1 MRQKMTL
8 ILAVLFCSTSTLAAN
23 DWPHWRGPE
32 QNGISR
38 ETGIVDTFDL
48 ETMDNVKWVSKIGG
62 RGTPIVLNGK
72 VYLNCRTSENTGID
86 EELLRVQEQVICW
99 DAETGKEL
107 WKDRFNVFGT
117 DIPVERVG
125 WAHMVGDPETGYV
138 YVHSVSGILR
148 CYTGDGKVVW
158 EISLSEELGKMS
170 GYGGRTQTPIIDEDR
185 LILSSMAVSWGQF
198 KGPAPLHYY
207 WAFDK
212 KTGELRWMKA
222 PGGKPRDTN
231 YSVPVVAVVDGVRM
245 LIGGNSDGGVYA
257 MNARTGDKIW
267 GHMMSKRGL
276 NTTPAIADGKVFM
289 SHGEDNIDNNRFG
302 RVECLDAKTGKS
314 IWKVYDV
321 KAGYTAILYK
331 DGMAFVVAD
340 TGDMHCYDGETGKEL
355 WKYNLGTVGKGSPV
369 WVDGKIIA
377 TEVDGNIHICA
388 PTREGCKQICRVQMK
403 ATSGKGF
410 DEIYGSPAISNGNVY
425 VASRDRLVC
434 FGGKEKAKSASV
446 VKMPT
451 EKPAG
456 DKVAT
461 IQLWPFETRVWAGE
475 TVDYKVAGFDSNGR
489 FVKMLDPVLSTDESI
504 GKANGKTLTTTASEK
519 HLAGTVTATVGEL
532 TSTARIRVFP
542 KSKVWSWDFDKFKPP
557 VQVPPTWVR
566 AHVKMK
572 PSPMPGG
579 GIAMKMSP
587 GPARPSHQVMLG
599 PGTMSNYS
607 IKADVMLK
615 DQKRRMASV
624 GISAN
629 RYTFLMNGNDGVCQ
643 FVTWPSEWRL
653 SGAENGAEE
662 DFEADPDVWYT
673 MKFKIEMKDGKAHLF
688 GKIWEREEDEPKE
701 WTLKVVDPNPNK
713 IGSPGIWSYAVA
725 DCYFDNIVVTQE

>member
-1 MRQKMTL
+1 MRQNMTL

-107 WKDRFNVFGT
+107 WTDRFNVFGT

-276 NTTPAIADGKVFM
+276 NTTPSYCRWQGL
-289 SHGEDNIDNNRFG
+289 H
-302 RVECLDAKTGKS
+302 
-314 IWKVYDV
+314 
-321 KAGYTAILYK
+321 
-331 DGMAFVVAD
+331 VA
-340 TGDMHCYDGETGKEL
+340 
-355 WKYNLGTVGKGSPV
+355 
-369 WVDGKIIA
+369 
-377 TEVDGNIHICA
+377 
-388 PTREGCKQICRVQMK
+388 
-403 ATSGKGF
+403 
-410 DEIYGSPAISNGNVY
+410 
-425 VASRDRLVC
+425 
-434 FGGKEKAKSASV
+434 
-446 VKMPT
+446 
-451 EKPAG
+451 
-456 DKVAT
+456 
-461 IQLWPFETRVWAGE
+461 
-475 TVDYKVAGFDSNGR
+475 
-489 FVKMLDPVLSTDESI
+489 
-504 GKANGKTLTTTASEK
+504 
-519 HLAGTVTATVGEL
+519 
-532 TSTARIRVFP
+532 
-542 KSKVWSWDFDKFKPP
+542 
-557 VQVPPTWVR
+557 
-566 AHVKMK
+566 
-572 PSPMPGG
+572 
-579 GIAMKMSP
+579 
-587 GPARPSHQVMLG
+587 
-599 PGTMSNYS
+599 
-607 IKADVMLK
+607 
-615 DQKRRMASV
+615 RR
-624 GISAN
+624 
-629 RYTFLMNGNDGVCQ
+629 RQ
-643 FVTWPSEWRL
+643 HR
-653 SGAENGAEE
+653 
-662 DFEADPDVWYT
+662 
-673 MKFKIEMKDGKAHLF
+673 
-688 GKIWEREEDEPKE
+688 
-701 WTLKVVDPNPNK
+701 
-713 IGSPGIWSYAVA
+713 
-725 DCYFDNIVVTQE
+725 